1 MNNKTIQIRINNF
14 FDKEKLYFNTLYL
27 YVFNYLIKFL
37 ITLIAY
43 IIFQQVNLKKF
54 QRLTRAV

>member
-1 MNNKTIQIRINNF
+1 MSNKTIQIRINNF
-14 FDKEKLYFNTLYL
+14 LDNEKLYFNTLYL
-27 YVFNYLIKFL
+27 YVFNHLIKFL

-54 QRLTRAV
+54 QRLTQAV

>member
-1 MNNKTIQIRINNF
+1 MDN
-14 FDKEKLYFNTLYL
+14 EKLYFNTLYL

-54 QRLTRAV
+54 QRLTQAV